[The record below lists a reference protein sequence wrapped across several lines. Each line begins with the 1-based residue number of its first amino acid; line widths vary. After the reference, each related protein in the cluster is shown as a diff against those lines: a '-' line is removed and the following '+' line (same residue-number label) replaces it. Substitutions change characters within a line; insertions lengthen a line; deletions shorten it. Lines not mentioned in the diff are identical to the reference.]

1 MNKQKTPPVSA
12 TPAESASA
20 AAGWAAD
27 RQGGRRPAR
36 ERMWAAERRGVGG
49 ELLAARQTR
58 MQTEDQACAAAP
70 FCSIHTCCQGGA
82 AAWAVSTAAA

>member
-1 MNKQKTPPVSA
+1 MSA

-27 RQGGRRPAR
+27 RQGSQRPAR
-36 ERMWAAERRGVGG
+36 ERMWAAECRGVGG
-49 ELLAARQTR
+49 ELLAV

-70 FCSIHTCCQGGA
+70 FRSIHTWRQGGA
-82 AAWAVSTAAA
+82 AAWAVSTAVA